1 MVLLILSIFLIEL
14 FLSPFSNNSP
24 HGHVVTGKLL
34 GNPGLQGQH
43 AYLVVR
49 TNKKKTSIKNLMT

>member
-1 MVLLILSIFLIEL
+1 MEKGKNVEISCSWI
-14 FLSPFSNNSP
+14 
-24 HGHVVTGKLL
+24 VGKLL

>member
-1 MVLLILSIFLIEL
+1 MTSRFSSFQLLRL
-14 FLSPFSNNSP
+14 
-24 HGHVVTGKLL
+24 GKLL